1 MSQDEFTK
9 LYTYMQKEFADI
21 KERLDETATK
31 NQVNDLSSTV
41 DGLAGLIR
49 EYQQEMLML
58 SHKVERL
65 ERWIMQIAKETG
77 VELKT

>member
-9 LYTYMQKEFADI
+9 LYTYMQKEFAYI